1 MDSCLLQQ
9 GVKILA
15 IERGGESIHF
25 PEQQEVILTGDHLL
39 CYGIAEAILASRFS
53 RYFDFLISGHTFL
66 CRDTREQVSSR
77 GS

>member
-25 PEQQEVILTGDHLL
+25 PEQQEVMLTDDHLL
-39 CYGIAEAILASRFS
+39 CYGIAEAITGVAF
-53 RYFDFLISGHTFL
+53 
-66 CRDTREQVSSR
+66 
-77 GS
+77 